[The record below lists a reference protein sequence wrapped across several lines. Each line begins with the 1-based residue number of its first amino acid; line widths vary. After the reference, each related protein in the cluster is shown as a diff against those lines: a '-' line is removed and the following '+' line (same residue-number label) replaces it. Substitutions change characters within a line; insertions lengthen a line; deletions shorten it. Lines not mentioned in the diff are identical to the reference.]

1 MMVLGRSWTMPSA
14 QETAKEQMIKILE
27 GLPDESSYDALL
39 EELVLS
45 RMIKRGLADV
55 DAGRTL
61 SHDEMRRR
69 IDSWAR

>member
-1 MMVLGRSWTMPSA
+1 MMVLGGSRTMPSA

-61 SHDEMRRR
+61 CHDEMRRR